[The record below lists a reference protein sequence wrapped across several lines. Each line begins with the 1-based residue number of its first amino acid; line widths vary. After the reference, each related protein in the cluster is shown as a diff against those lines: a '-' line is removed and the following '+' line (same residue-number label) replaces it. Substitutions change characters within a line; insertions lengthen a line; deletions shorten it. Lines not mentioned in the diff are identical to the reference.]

1 MDMPVGVIWAAPGA
15 PLVTF
20 VMEDLI
26 ACGAKVFI
34 AVGLSGG
41 YST

>member
-1 MDMPVGVIWAAPGA
+1 MPVGVIWAAPGA